1 MRLTGLIAATVF
13 ASPALA
19 APPAPSTPVAYAV
32 DATHTAVYFG
42 AGHFDRTT
50 VRGRFNKI
58 DGRILYDPSS
68 GAGSIDFTV
77 DTDSVDTGNRSLD
90 GVLRSAQFLD
100 AQNFPVA
107 RLQANRFVVENGK
120 LVAVEGSLSLRGATQ
135 PLRLE
140 ADRFSCGEVVLFG
153 VKRDVCGGDFHASL
167 PRSAFGIT
175 RFLPD
180 VGDMVTLQISVEA
193 SPAGTADPS
202 GK

>member
-1 MRLTGLIAATVF
+1 MRVAALIAAPIAATLL
-13 ASPALA
+13 ATPALA
-19 APPAPSTPVAYAV
+19 APVAYTV
-32 DATHTAVYFG
+32 DPTHTAVYFS

-58 DGRILYDPSS
+58 DGRIVYDPAS

-120 LVAVEGSLSLRGATQ
+120 LVAVEGQLSLHGATR

-140 ADRFSCGEVVLFG
+140 ADRFSCGEIVLFG
-153 VKRDVCGGDFHASL
+153 VRRNVCGGDFHATL
-167 PRSAFGIT
+167 PRSAFEIT

-180 VGDMVTLQISVEA
+180 VGDTVTLQISVEA

-202 GK
+202 AK